1 MPRDLNKMR
10 PSRSLHIGESMRFAL
25 CTVMFASALSSL
37 CLAQEWELGAAG
49 GYGWNAN
56 PSIIGPAGSIRS
68 GFASKGA
75 MGVVFGQNMYEHIGG
90 EVRWLYQFGGPELRF
105 QGVQANASGYSN
117 LITYDVLF
125 HVTNREARIRP
136 FIAGGAGAK
145 IYTGNQLRS
154 DGLPVVGSAV
164 LVPCTQVEPAI
175 SVGGGLK
182 YRVARHGILR
192 LDFRTYMTPL
202 PDRILRPTGLSQ
214 VHGWV
219 YNFVPLG
226 GLSFIF

>member
-1 MPRDLNKMR
+1 MNKMR
-10 PSRSLHIGESMRFAL
+10 PSHNTYIGQSMRFAL
-25 CTVMFASALSSL
+25 YTVMFASALSYP

-56 PSIIGPAGSIRS
+56 PSIVAPAGSIRS
-68 GFASKGA
+68 GFASRGA

-105 QGVQANASGYSN
+105 QGVQVNATGYSN

-145 IYTGNQLRS
+145 IYTGSQLRPV
-154 DGLPVVGSAV
+154 GLPLIASAV

-182 YRVARHGILR
+182 YRVSRHGVLR
-192 LDFRTYMTPL
+192 LDFRTYMSPL
-202 PDRILRPTGLSQ
+202 PDRILRPTGLAQ

-226 GLSFIF
+226 GISFVF

>member
-1 MPRDLNKMR
+1 MAPRVDTDGMPI
-10 PSRSLHIGESMRFAL
+10 P
-25 CTVMFASALSSL
+25 LSSV
-37 CLAQEWELGAAG
+37 
-49 GYGWNAN
+49 
-56 PSIIGPAGSIRS
+56 PSDRFGPASPRGERWGSSS
-68 GFASKGA
+68 GKICTSTSEEKSGGCISSAVLNCASRA
-75 MGVVFGQNMYEHIGG
+75 S
-90 EVRWLYQFGGPELRF
+90 RL
-105 QGVQANASGYSN
+105 NATGYSN

-154 DGLPVVGSAV
+154 VGLPLIGSAV

-182 YRVARHGILR
+182 FRVSRHGLLR

-226 GLSFIF
+226 GLSFVF